1 MIAYLKLKHDT
12 FNMYLYFNMKVLLGH
27 LDWGLGTKDPHSNPA
42 DKAFLGLCIVRNVSK
57 WSNFLLK
64 MG

>member
-1 MIAYLKLKHDT
+1 MTTYLKLKHNT
-12 FNMYLYFNMKVLLGH
+12 FGDNIKVPLGH
-27 LDWGLGTKDPHSNPA
+27 LDWGLGTKGPHSDPA
-42 DKAFLGLCIVRNVSK
+42 DKTYLGLCTASNISK

>member
-1 MIAYLKLKHDT
+1 MTTYLKLKHNT
-12 FNMYLYFNMKVLLGH
+12 FGGNIKVPLGH
-27 LDWGLGTKDPHSNPA
+27 LDWGLGNKGPHSDPA
-42 DKAFLGLCIVRNVSK
+42 DKTYLDLCIASNISK